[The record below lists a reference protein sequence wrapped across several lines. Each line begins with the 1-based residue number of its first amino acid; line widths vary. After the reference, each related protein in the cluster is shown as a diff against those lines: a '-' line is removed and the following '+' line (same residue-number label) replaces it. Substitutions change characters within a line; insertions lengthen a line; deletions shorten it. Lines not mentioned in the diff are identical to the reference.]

1 MKRLL
6 IVGASA
12 YQHYIYTTARRSG
25 LWICAVDA
33 DPDAPMF
40 RYCNQHRALDFAEV
54 PAVASFARD
63 IGVDAVAT
71 INLDQGMRAVAS
83 LQESLGLSGLST
95 EAATQATRKDLM
107 RQTWEGVGISQPYY
121 QVFGPDQRAGAL
133 SFAKANPDRL
143 IIKPVDNA
151 AKRGISVVHPDAGD
165 VAGAIDKA
173 FEASY
178 IKKVIIEE
186 FIEGT
191 LIFAATY
198 LRRRGKEPFVQLM
211 KQHANQELVQL
222 RFEAPFTFGEQI
234 DSQVKSEAIRAADCF
249 GPGPFHTEMIVTDH
263 GTPYLVETSPRVSY
277 ATVSLSRLAAGFDP
291 VAEVI
296 NDALDSDEL
305 PTEWEGGAHAA
316 LEHLEPREG
325 AVFRPRKPPLDLPDS
340 LHEVVALVPE
350 GSVVKRFT
358 TNQDR
363 VCYFTVVG
371 QSKGAVDEAR
381 TSVKETLL
389 SVLFD

>member
-12 YQHYIYTTARRSG
+12 YQHYIYTTARQSG
-25 LWICAVDA
+25 LWICAFDA

-83 LQESLGLSGLST
+83 LQQMLGLPGLST

-107 RQTWEGVGISQPYY
+107 RQTWEDAGISQPYY
-121 QVFGPDQRAGAL
+121 RVFGRDQHAEAL
-133 SFAKANPDRL
+133 SFARTYPERL
-143 IIKPVDNA
+143 IVKPVDNA
-151 AKRGISVVHPDAGD
+151 AKRGISVVHPDSGG
-165 VAGAIDKA
+165 VEGAIEKA
-173 FEASY
+173 FDASVTS
-178 IKKVIIEE
+178 KVIIEE

-198 LRRRGKEPFVQLM
+198 LRRRGREPFVQLM
-211 KQHANQELVQL
+211 KQYTNQELVQL
-222 RFEAPFTFGEQI
+222 RFEAPFTFGDQV
-234 DSQVKSEAIRAADCF
+234 DSKVKAEALRAARCF
-249 GPGPFHTEMIVTDH
+249 GSGPFHTEIIVTAS
-263 GTPYLVETSPRVSY
+263 GIPYLVETSPRVSY
-277 ATVSLSRLAAGFDP
+277 ATVSLSRLVAGFDP

-296 NDALDSDEL
+296 NDALDSDEVA
-305 PTEWEGGAHAA
+305 TELEGGGCAV

-325 AVFRPRKPPLDLPDS
+325 AVFRPRTPLPKMPAA
-340 LHEVVALVPE
+340 LHEIVPVVPE
-350 GSVVKRFT
+350 GFVVQRFA
-358 TNQDR
+358 TNEDR
-363 VCYFTVVG
+363 VGYFTVSG
-371 QSKGAVDEAR
+371 RSRREVDDAR
-381 TSVKETLL
+381 TTVRDVLL
-389 SVLFD
+389 TSFFG